1 MATMLEYKCP
11 SCGGALSF
19 DSQLQTVKCPYCDT
33 EFDMEALRE
42 LDAVLEQPPQDD
54 MNWQKQPGENWQTQ
68 EQDGLC
74 SFICQS
80 CGGELICEET
90 TAASSCPYCGNPVIM
105 TERLSGALRPDLVIP
120 FKLDKAAAKAAL
132 KNHFKGK
139 PLLPKTFK
147 TENRL
152 EQLQGIYVP
161 FWLFDADADAD
172 IRYKATRISV
182 WSDSKYNYTKTS
194 FYSIHR
200 AGSLGFSGVPVDGSQ
215 KMDDTLMESL
225 EPYDLTQAVDF
236 QTAYLAGYLADRYDV
251 GADNCINRANQ
262 RIKTSTENAFKE
274 TVIGYNTVIPQTSAV
289 QLKNSKVS
297 YALLPAWILNTKYK
311 GKDYMFAMNGQTGKF
326 VGNLPVNWGA
336 FWGWFLGIA
345 AAVTAVAFGI
355 SCLF

>member
-11 SCGGALSF
+11 SCGGALNF
-19 DSQLQTVKCPYCDT
+19 DSELQTVKCPYCDT

-42 LDAVLEQPPQDD
+42 LDAALEQLPQDD
-54 MNWQKQPGENWQTQ
+54 MTWQKQPGEDWQDQ
-68 EQDGLC
+68 EQDGLG
-74 SFICQS
+74 SFVCQS
-80 CGGELICEET
+80 CGGELVCEVT
-90 TAASSCPYCGNPVIM
+90 TAASNCPYCGNPVIM
-105 TERLSGALRPDLVIP
+105 TQRLSGALRPDLVIP

-152 EQLQGIYVP
+152 EQLQGVYVP

-172 IRYKATRISV
+172 IRYKATRVSV

-194 FYSIHR
+194 YYSIHR
-200 AGSLGFSGVPVDGSQ
+200 AGSLGFDGVPVDGSQ
-215 KMDDTLMESL
+215 KMDDVLMESL
-225 EPYDLTQAVDF
+225 EPFDLTQAVDF

-251 GADNCINRANQ
+251 GAGDCIGRANR
-262 RIKTSTENAFKE
+262 RIKTSTENAFMQ
-274 TVIGYNTVIPQTSAV
+274 TVIGYNTVLPQTSAV

-297 YALLPAWILNTKYK
+297 YALLPVWVLNTKYK
-311 GKDYMFAMNGQTGKF
+311 DKDYLFAMNGQTGKF
-326 VGNLPVNWGA
+326 VGNLPINWGA

-345 AAVTAVAFGI
+345 AAVTALAFGI
-355 SCLF
+355 SRKD

>member
-1 MATMLEYKCP
+1 M
-11 SCGGALSF
+11 
-19 DSQLQTVKCPYCDT
+19 
-33 EFDMEALRE
+33 
-42 LDAVLEQPPQDD
+42 
-54 MNWQKQPGENWQTQ
+54 
-68 EQDGLC
+68 
-74 SFICQS
+74 
-80 CGGELICEET
+80 
-90 TAASSCPYCGNPVIM
+90 
-105 TERLSGALRPDLVIP
+105 
-120 FKLDKAAAKAAL
+120 
-132 KNHFKGK
+132 
-139 PLLPKTFK
+139 
-147 TENRL
+147 
-152 EQLQGIYVP
+152 
-161 FWLFDADADAD
+161 
-172 IRYKATRISV
+172 
-182 WSDSKYNYTKTS
+182 
-194 FYSIHR
+194 
-200 AGSLGFSGVPVDGSQ
+200 PVDGSQ